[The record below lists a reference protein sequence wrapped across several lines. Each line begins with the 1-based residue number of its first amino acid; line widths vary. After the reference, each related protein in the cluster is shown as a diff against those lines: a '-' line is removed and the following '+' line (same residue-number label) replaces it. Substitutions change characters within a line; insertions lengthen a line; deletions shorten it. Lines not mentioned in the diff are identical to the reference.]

1 MQSHP
6 NGSYEIVVWGEEQQC
21 QKNKKMKKITPKN
34 HPNSQ
39 NIGRVP
45 MYGIV
50 KGIAFFTLSSLSLSH
65 LSLPE
70 NRETVLGREKV
81 EIKKIHRKQYEKTIN
96 IRK

>member
-50 KGIAFFTLSSLSLSH
+50 KGIAFFYPFLSLSH